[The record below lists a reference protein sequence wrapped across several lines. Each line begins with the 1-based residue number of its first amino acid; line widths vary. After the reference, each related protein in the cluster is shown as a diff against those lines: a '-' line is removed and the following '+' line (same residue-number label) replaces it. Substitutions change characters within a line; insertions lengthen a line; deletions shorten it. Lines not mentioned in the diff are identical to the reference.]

1 MSAPQ
6 PSAQRRRS
14 HDGVGNDVANTY
26 GDRPLPEHLHEEDS
40 VVHFVGGNP
49 TPEEVAAVTA
59 VMVAAAAETQD
70 AETTGTRRAQN
81 RRARL
86 GLRLRPGL
94 GAWRRTLPF
103 R

>member
-1 MSAPQ
+1 M
-6 PSAQRRRS
+6 
-14 HDGVGNDVANTY
+14 
-26 GDRPLPEHLHEEDS
+26 PEHLHAEDS
-40 VVHFVGGNP
+40 AVHFVGGNP

-59 VMVAAAAETQD
+59 VIVAAAAETQE

>member
-1 MSAPQ
+1 MSQVPTHQ
-6 PSAQRRRS
+6 
-14 HDGVGNDVANTY
+14 
-26 GDRPLPEHLHEEDS
+26 LPDS
-40 VVHFVGGNP
+40 DSKNYALQFISGNP
-49 TPEEVAAVTA
+49 TTDEIAAVTT
-59 VMVAAAAETQD
+59 VVLAAEAETQNT
-70 AETTGTRRAQN
+70 ETMGAHRAQN

>member
-1 MSAPQ
+1 MSAEQTDALGIGQDEQQSPVL
-6 PSAQRRRS
+6 R
-14 HDGVGNDVANTY
+14 
-26 GDRPLPEHLHEEDS
+26 
-40 VVHFVGGNP
+40 FVGGNP

-59 VMVAAAAETQD
+59 VVLSATAET
-70 AETTGTRRAQN
+70 ETAAGGTAGRRAQN

-86 GLRLRPGL
+86 GLRLRPGR

>member
-1 MSAPQ
+1 MTATHDQAPD
-6 PSAQRRRS
+6 ARE
-14 HDGVGNDVANTY
+14 HE
-26 GDRPLPEHLHEEDS
+26 PEHIKEQDS
-40 VVHFVGGNP
+40 VLHFVGG
-49 TPEEVAAVTA
+49 TPSPEDIAAVTA
-59 VMVAAAAETQD
+59 VVVAAAAESEESNTPD
-70 AETTGTRRAQN
+70 ARRAQN

>member
-1 MSAPQ
+1 MTPASDSQATPSTPQ
-6 PSAQRRRS
+6 
-14 HDGVGNDVANTY
+14 
-26 GDRPLPEHLHEEDS
+26 LPEELHGESS
-40 VVHFVGGNP
+40 VVQFVGGQP
-49 TPEEVAAVTA
+49 TPEEIAAVTA
-59 VMVAAAAETQD
+59 VVVAAAVETEGAEP
-70 AETTGTRRAQN
+70 TGTRRAQN

>member
-1 MSAPQ
+1 MTA
-6 PSAQRRRS
+6 A
-14 HDGVGNDVANTY
+14 
-26 GDRPLPEHLHEEDS
+26 PEHTPGGREHEPEHIKDQGS
-40 VVHFVGGNP
+40 VLHFVGGNP
-49 TPEEVAAVTA
+49 SPEDIAAVTA
-59 VMVAAAAETQD
+59 VVVAAAAESEESATP
-70 AETTGTRRAQN
+70 GVRRAQN

>member
-1 MSAPQ
+1 MNRTPTAST
-6 PSAQRRRS
+6 AQT
-14 HDGVGNDVANTY
+14 A
-26 GDRPLPEHLHEEDS
+26 EHLREEPAS
-40 VVHFVGGNP
+40 LEFINGNP
-49 TPEEVAAVTA
+49 TPEDIAAVTA
-59 VMVAAAAETQD
+59 IVMTVAAEAENG
-70 AETTGTRRAQN
+70 ETNIGTRRAQN

>member
-1 MSAPQ
+1 MSTQHQQ
-6 PSAQRRRS
+6 PGQQGHSGA
-14 HDGVGNDVANTY
+14 GNDVVNPY
-26 GDRPLPEHLHEEDS
+26 GDHQLPEHLHAEDS
-40 VVHFVGGNP
+40 AVHFVGGNP
-49 TPEEVAAVTA
+49 APEEVAAVTA
-59 VMVAAAAETQD
+59 VIVAAAAETQE

>member
-1 MSAPQ
+1 MSTASHST
-6 PSAQRRRS
+6 SA
-14 HDGVGNDVANTY
+14 HGTPD
-26 GDRPLPEHLHEEDS
+26 LPEELQDENC
-40 VVHFVGGNP
+40 VVQFVGGNP
-49 TPEEVAAVTA
+49 TPEEIAAVTA
-59 VMVAAAAETQD
+59 VVVAAAAETEE

>member
-1 MSAPQ
+1 MREQESIV
-6 PSAQRRRS
+6 SF
-14 HDGVGNDVANTY
+14 T
-26 GDRPLPEHLHEEDS
+26 
-40 VVHFVGGNP
+40 GGNP

-59 VMVAAAAETQD
+59 VVVAAATETEE
-70 AETTGTRRAQN
+70 ANTTGVRRAQN